1 MKITNLNR
9 RLLLIAG
16 SGFAALALAAGN
28 VVSAVEN
35 SLTTP
40 MTIDKKPF
48 GKTADGKS
56 VTLYTLSNDQGNS
69 VELIDYGAI
78 VVSINVPD
86 RTGKRTNVTA
96 GFSSSDGYL
105 QRHPYFGGTV
115 GRFCKRIAKG
125 K

>member
-1 MKITNLNR
+1 MKLTNLNR

-28 VVSAVEN
+28 GVSAVE
-35 SLTTP
+35 SRLTTP

-86 RTGKRTNVTA
+86 
-96 GFSSSDGYL
+96 
-105 QRHPYFGGTV
+105 
-115 GRFCKRIAKG
+115 
-125 K
+125 